1 MNKLLRP
8 LGIFLLLLGL
18 VLWGQQRSGAF
29 NDEFGAHPDEAAHF
43 VSALMIHDYLA
54 QLGDEQGVTHPKK
67 YAEDY
72 YAHYPKVAIGN
83 WPPGFHLL
91 HAGWMLLLS
100 PGQFSV
106 FLLMAFFT
114 AGLGLLIYLSAKLC
128 VGHGWALVAC
138 LLLVVLPI
146 IQEFYSVMMTEVVV
160 AFLVFSAVL
169 AYGRYVETRSWR
181 WGLFFGVLA
190 SAAILVKGTGLVLG
204 LVPPLA
210 VIFLRRWSLLR
221 TFGFWLPA
229 IVVGLLCGP
238 WYVYT
243 MDIATDGW
251 AESSPSI
258 EFFARSFFY
267 YLKKLVETG
276 GPIICLMMFLGLTKT
291 CFRRNPG
298 QNSDEEKPVLFPML
312 GILFLSV
319 PLFHCIV
326 PAGMEHRHLI
336 PMLPPFVIFT
346 TVGMRELCDKLST
359 QGTIFEGRRAAWI
372 LGGVGLVGM
381 FLVGEPIYY
390 KGFSGYRTVIDDL
403 FKVEEWP
410 GPVLI
415 SSDASGEGMFVAE
428 AALADSFRPSKT
440 VVRATKALGE
450 SKWSGGSYK
459 TTYQDIDGLRKLV
472 SEGGYWAIVVDEA
485 VSKARPDNYQKFAH
499 MQDLE
504 KLCQELQFAERFTIH
519 RGGTEYGGDL
529 VVYRNPRF
537 AETDSI
543 KVRETKQV
551 DFSPLLNSPPQESK
565 D

>member
-1 MNKLLRP
+1 MNKLVRP
-8 LGIFLLLLGL
+8 VGIFLLLLGL

-29 NDEFGAHPDEAAHF
+29 VDEFGGHPDEAAHF
-43 VSALMIHDYLA
+43 VSALMIHDYMA
-54 QLGDEQGVTHPKK
+54 QLGDDGGITHPKR
-67 YAEDY
+67 YAEEY

-91 HAGWMLLLS
+91 HAGWMLMLP

-106 FLLMAFFT
+106 FLLMALLT
-114 AGLGLLIYLSAKLC
+114 AGLGLLVYLFAKPS
-128 VGHGWALVAC
+128 VGHGWALAAC
-138 LLLVVLPI
+138 LLLIVLPI
-146 IQEFYSVMMTEVVV
+146 IQEFCSVMMTEVLV
-160 AFLVFSAVL
+160 ALLVFPAVL
-169 AYGRYVETRSWR
+169 AYGRFVETRSWR
-181 WGLFFGVLA
+181 WGLSFGVLA

-210 VIFLRRWSLLR
+210 VVFLRRWSLLR
-221 TFGFWLPA
+221 TFAFWLPA
-229 IVVGLLCGP
+229 VVVGLLCGP

-258 EFFARSFFY
+258 KFFAKSFFY

-276 GPIICLMMFLGLTKT
+276 GPIIFLMMFLGLAKT
-291 CFRRNPG
+291 CFRRNSG
-298 QNSDEEKPVLFPML
+298 KDTEDETPILLSML

-336 PMLPPFVIFT
+336 PMLPSFVVFT
-346 TVGMRELCDKLST
+346 IVGMRELCDKLST
-359 QGTIFEGRRAAWI
+359 KGTLFEGRRAAWI
-372 LGGVGLVGM
+372 LGGVALVGM

-390 KGFSGYRTVIDDL
+390 KGFSGFRTVIEDL
-403 FKVEEWP
+403 YKVEEWP

-428 AALADSFRPSKT
+428 AALADGFRPSKT
-440 VVRATKALGE
+440 VVRATKALGD
-450 SKWSGGSYK
+450 SKWSGGAYK
-459 TTYQDIDGLRKLV
+459 TTYQDMDGLRKLL
-472 SEGGYWAIVVDEA
+472 SEGGYWAIVVDES

-504 KLCQELQFAERFTIH
+504 KLCQELQFAERFTLH

-537 AETDSI
+537 AETGSVEVEQPG
-543 KVRETKQV
+543 KV
-551 DFSPLLNSPPQESK
+551 DFSPLINPSSEESK